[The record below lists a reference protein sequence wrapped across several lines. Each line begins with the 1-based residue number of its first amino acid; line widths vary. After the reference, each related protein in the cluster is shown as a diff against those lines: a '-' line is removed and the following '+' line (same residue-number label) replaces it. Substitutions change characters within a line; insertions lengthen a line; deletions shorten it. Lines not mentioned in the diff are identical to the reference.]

1 MDWASCWAHGIML
14 GMKDLSMSCKGV
26 GYFSLGVVTSHTNV
40 SGNYS
45 KSCIF
50 ILLLYISITWS
61 AKVIKP
67 LSGSYRSKC
76 RGWLKDISVASFTL
90 PRCWAHGRVEWMGKK
105 KTFCCITLKETDF
118 CETFGSPAPPPQPK
132 NEVNKRQWGPSP
144 ALWQCKMLEEVTA

>member
-105 KTFCCITLKETDF
+105 KKLSVALLWRKQIFVRLLALLPHPPNQKMRWIKDSGAHLLLC
-118 CETFGSPAPPPQPK
+118 GSA
-132 NEVNKRQWGPSP
+132 R
-144 ALWQCKMLEEVTA
+144 C